1 MYKSES
7 ITSNLLMEVD
17 SLSNRITNI
26 KEAFKNTAHYGL
38 RERLFYENKNIS
50 KRLKEIN
57 SIAKFFNNMTIE
69 KISFTSLLLEKSERT
84 IAQTRMEKN
93 LFFL

>member
-1 MYKSES
+1 MYRSES
-7 ITSNLLMEVD
+7 ITSNLLMEID
-17 SLSNRITNI
+17 SLTNRISNI
-26 KEAFKNTAHYGL
+26 KESFRNTAHNGL

-50 KRLKEIN
+50 QRLNEIY
-57 SIAKFFNNMTIE
+57 SIAKFLKKRTIE

-84 IAQTRMEKN
+84 IAKARMEKN

>member
-1 MYKSES
+1 MYISES

-17 SLSNRITNI
+17 SLSNRIANI
-26 KEAFKNTAHYGL
+26 KESFSNTNHDGL

-50 KRLKEIN
+50 QRLNEIY
-57 SIAKFFNNMTIE
+57 SIAKFLKKSNFE
-69 KISFTSLLLEKSERT
+69 KISFTSLLLEKSERS
-84 IAQTRMEKN
+84 IVQTRIEKN

>member
-1 MYKSES
+1 MYISES

-17 SLSNRITNI
+17 SLTNRIANI
-26 KEAFKNTAHYGL
+26 KQTYNNTEHDGL

-50 KRLKEIN
+50 QRLNEIN
-57 SIAKFFNNMTIE
+57 SIAKFLKNSNNE
-69 KISFTSLLLEKSERT
+69 NISFSSLLVEKCKRT
-84 IAQTRMEKN
+84 IDQKRIERN